1 MTEASEIWHSSD
13 SDVKS
18 LKKELAREKRE
29 KRKLQAS
36 SDQQITELTETIEIL
51 GKQQS
56 DHKAKYQ
63 ELCAARENAKIFKK
77 DLNSKEKEI
86 ERLKRTVSKVSKEA
100 EKLPKLLENLK
111 KLATRKKELIQER
124 NFQEKRKQF
133 YLNENRLLKAQARE
147 NQFKVYDCKYHSCT
161 TESTANENFLNFK
174 NQFFK

>member
-29 KRKLQAS
+29 KRKLQAT

-63 ELCAARENAKIFKK
+63 ELCAAQENAKIFKK
-77 DLNSKEKEI
+77 DLK
-86 ERLKRTVSKVSKEA
+86 
-100 EKLPKLLENLK
+100 
-111 KLATRKKELIQER
+111 
-124 NFQEKRKQF
+124 
-133 YLNENRLLKAQARE
+133 